1 MHPFCRFA
9 FGFAIG
15 CILIVWSV
23 RLAAGGDGTI
33 APLFSAAP
41 EIFLILAAAEK
52 WGLSGFWFVV
62 VPIAGL
68 LWASY
73 FGLLPAIK
81 SFVVRMVVVMLVCLV
96 HFGAGVWS
104 LSKDEGFASMA
115 DRQPV
120 PTIGF
125 FVFFFVVIL
134 ALGARTWAGPN
145 FRLRTASSD

>member
-1 MHPFCRFA
+1 MPTFGRFT

-23 RLAAGGDGTI
+23 GLGAGGHGTI

-41 EIFLILAAAEK
+41 EMLLVLVAAEK
-52 WGLSGFWFVV
+52 WGLSGFWLVV

-68 LWASY
+68 LWATY
-73 FGLLPAIK
+73 FGFLPAIK
-81 SFVVRMVVVMLVCLV
+81 SFVVRMVIVMLVSLV

-104 LSKDEGFASMA
+104 LSKDEGLALMA

-125 FVFFFVVIL
+125 FVFFWVVIL
-134 ALGARTWAGPN
+134 ALVARTWAGPN
-145 FRLRTASSD
+145 FRLRNASS